1 MTSAPALASELRV
14 GTGRFLRR
22 LRAERGDADLPAAQ
36 FGVLTEL
43 TRRGPLTPGELAHS
57 EGVRPPAMTRT
68 VSALVDLGF
77 VTKSEHP
84 TDGRLVVVDLT
95 DAGRREVAETRR
107 RRDAWLSLRLGA
119 LTPQDRATLAR
130 ANDLLQT
137 LASG

>member
-1 MTSAPALASELRV
+1 MTTAPALASELRV

-22 LRAERGDADLPAAQ
+22 LRSERGEADLPSSQ

-43 TRRGPLTPGELAHS
+43 SRRGPLTPGELAHT

-68 VSALVDLGF
+68 VNALAELGF
-77 VTKSEHP
+77 VSKSEHP
-84 TDGRLVVVDLT
+84 TDGRLVIVELT

-107 RRDAWLSLRLGA
+107 RRDAWLSRRLGT
-119 LTPQDRATLAR
+119 LTPEERATLAR
-130 ANDLLQT
+130 ANDILQR